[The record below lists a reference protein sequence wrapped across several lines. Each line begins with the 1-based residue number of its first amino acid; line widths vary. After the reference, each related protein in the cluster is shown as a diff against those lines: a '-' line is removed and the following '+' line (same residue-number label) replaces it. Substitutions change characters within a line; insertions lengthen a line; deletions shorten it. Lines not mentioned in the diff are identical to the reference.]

1 MARVIFDPT
10 GLLSDTQE
18 LDHHARAVSVS
29 TWNASAPS
37 ARIFVGQKQGP
48 KYGLPFTT
56 NSRPGRSTGPIV
68 PWLLSLEAKS
78 NTTPLCRLWIA
89 LLLLHGAWKSKGSV
103 SWGQE

>member
-29 TWNASAPS
+29 MWHASAPS

-56 NSRPGRSTGPIV
+56 NSRPGRFTGP
-68 PWLLSLEAKS
+68 LSRGSYRWKPRA
-78 NTTPLCRLWIA
+78 TPRRRV
-89 LLLLHGAWKSKGSV
+89 GYG
-103 SWGQE
+103 